1 MKLSVILI
9 IISFFCGLQISA
21 QNYFITAD
29 HDSVPCA
36 AINFFNTN
44 AQGKMIQLE
53 YVDAANQT
61 ILLKNQDIPDILRL
75 AQDGVLYVKM
85 PMKLTKPDGYYR
97 YGKRV
102 VSGQIIVD
110 VFDDVQTI
118 YRLKENF
125 DGSYNEQGVM
135 KATTEGVY
143 IRHVYLPT
151 GEVYEVAGLGGL
163 KAIKPIREFMFKC
176 EPYKTEYFANP
187 KYQTCTFEEAVADYN
202 IICRDPK

>member
-1 MKLSVILI
+1 MKFSLILTT
-9 IISFFCGLQISA
+9 ISYFCGLQISA
-21 QNYFITAD
+21 QSYFITAD
-29 HDSVPCA
+29 LDSVQCA
-36 AINFFNTN
+36 AINYFNTN
-44 AQGKMIQLE
+44 AQGRMIQLE
-53 YVDAANQT
+53 YVDATNQT

-75 AQDGVLYVKM
+75 AQDGVLYIKM

-187 KYQTCTFEEAVADYN
+187 KYQTCSFEEAVADYN
-202 IICRDPK
+202 IICRDLK

>member
-1 MKLSVILI
+1 MKLSFILTS
-9 IISFFCGLQISA
+9 ISFFCGLQISA
-21 QNYFITAD
+21 QNYFITAAQ
-29 HDSVPCA
+29 DSVPCSQ
-36 AINFFNTN
+36 INFFNTN

-53 YVDAANQT
+53 YVDAANKT

-75 AQDGVLYVKM
+75 AQDGVLYIKM
-85 PMKLTKPDGYYR
+85 PMKLAKPDGYYR

-102 VSGQIIVD
+102 VSGSIIVD
-110 VFDDVQTI
+110 VFDDVQTS

-125 DGSYNEQGVM
+125 DGSYNAQGVM
-135 KATTEGVY
+135 KSTTEGVY
-143 IRHVYLPT
+143 MRHVYLPT
-151 GEVYEVAGLGGL
+151 GVVYEVAGLGGL

-202 IICRDPK
+202 IICKDEK